1 MARGGSA
8 DLRWPCSKAF
18 PGHWNSTQ
26 ITESPTDSDSAK
38 GNLHNPLKGSVQ
50 VILKLKFTW
59 AWGKVDRKGE
69 RRKKERW
76 MWKQVYCWERG
87 DEERWKQFC
96 STYGTS
102 KITGTGPHLVTEVGC
117 LPRPSAHVGYS
128 SSSHHLSLLLF
139 QQPVSSTVSMAW
151 QCGSPG
157 WPWFWRPVT
166 GFEPQH
172 TDH

>member
-1 MARGGSA
+1 MGRECWREGA
-8 DLRWPCSKAF
+8 LQAF

-38 GNLHNPLKGSVQ
+38 GNLHNPPKGSGQ
-50 VILKLKFTW
+50 VILKLKCTW
-59 AWGKVDRKGE
+59 AWGKIDRKVRE
-69 RRKKERW
+69 ERKKGGCEN
-76 MWKQVYCWERG
+76 KFTAGNEG
-87 DEERWKQFC
+87 DEERWKQFY
-96 STYGTS
+96 STYGAS

-117 LPRPSAHVGYS
+117 LPRPSAQVGYS

-139 QQPVSSTVSMAW
+139 QQPVSSTVSMAR

-166 GFEPQH
+166 GFEPQR